1 MIKKILLVLFLI
13 PISALAQINET
24 NIQKTISGFITH
36 DNKPLENVTILVD
49 KTIRYAVSN
58 EKGFYSIKAKPGE
71 VLSYSYVGLDE
82 VKVLIEDITQTLNI
96 NLQLKSSITNIE
108 HDKVVQLGES
118 SFGENASS
126 FKAIKVDPKKLNPN
140 ATSLTRALEEKIP
153 DILVRLN
160 DYGEEIIYFRGKE
173 LNGPA
178 VWEIDDVIFDIP
190 YPIFISEVKEL
201 LIINNKE
208 FYPQLPITNPLIKV
222 TTSIDYKKVKNLNYN
237 NYYFIDED
245 YYSGDAKKYKDIK
258 VKYSFLDKFDKV
270 SKEDELHSIYE
281 KNYALDK
288 NYTNYHLAVFNH
300 FKNKKVD
307 KSALIK
313 VLSDFEKFTNN
324 PEDLKAIAYN
334 YQELNEGNK
343 AIEVYKR
350 ILKLRP
356 NSKQSFRD
364 LANAFYEQKNY
375 NNFLKTYSFY
385 LQKGLKLDATDIGE
399 IMSSEIVSVYN
410 TDLEE
415 ATTNQ
420 KIKITNPVKSE
431 ESDVRIIMEWNV
443 SEAEFIVELVNPK
456 LERYI
461 LKNTYSHNPALI
473 VDQKEKGYHSKE
485 LVINSLNPRNH
496 LLNLTYLGNK
506 QYKPTYFK
514 FTTYYNW
521 GRPNQTKKI
530 EVFEISQKDKKVQ
543 LLKINRRNL

>member
-1 MIKKILLVLFLI
+1 
-13 PISALAQINET
+13 
-24 NIQKTISGFITH
+24 
-36 DNKPLENVTILVD
+36 
-49 KTIRYAVSN
+49 IRYAVSN

-71 VLSYSYVGLDE
+71 VLYYSYVGLDE
-82 VKVLIEDITQTLNI
+82 VKVLIEDVTQTLNI
-96 NLQLKSSITNIE
+96 NLQLKSSITDIE

-126 FKAIKVDPKKLNPN
+126 FKALKVDPKKLNPN

-160 DYGEEIIYFRGKE
+160 DYGEEIIYLRGKE

-208 FYPQLPITNPLIKV
+208 FYPNLEVTNPLIKV
-222 TTSIDYKKVKNLNYN
+222 TTSIDYKKLKKIDYN
-237 NYYFIDED
+237 NYYFIDAD
-245 YYSGDAKKYKDIK
+245 YYSSDAKKYKDIK
-258 VKYSFLDKFDKV
+258 IKYPFLDKFGKL
-270 SKEDELHSIYE
+270 SKDDELLTIYE
-281 KNYALDK
+281 KNYGLDK
-288 NYTNYHLAVFNH
+288 NYTNYHLAVYNH

-307 KSALIK
+307 KSMLIK
-313 VLSDFEKFTNN
+313 VLSDFNKFTNN

-334 YQELNEGNK
+334 YQELNEGNS

-356 NSKQSFRD
+356 YNRQSFRD
-364 LANAFYEQKNY
+364 LANAYYEQKNY
-375 NNFLKTYSFY
+375 NNFLKTYNFY
-385 LQKGLKLDATDIGE
+385 LQKGLKIDVTDIGE
-399 IMSSEIVSVYN
+399 IMSSEIMSVYN
-410 TDLEE
+410 TELDE
-415 ATTNQ
+415 AITNQ
-420 KIKITNPVKSE
+420 KIKISNPLKSE
-431 ESDVRIIMEWNV
+431 ESDIRIIIEWNV

-456 LERYI
+456 LERFT
-461 LKNTYSHNPALI
+461 LQNTYSHNPALI
-473 VDQKEKGYHSKE
+473 VDQKEKGYLSKE

-521 GRPNQTKKI
+521 GRPNQRKKI
-530 EVFEISQKDKKVQ
+530 EVFEISQKNKKVQ